1 MRIYLENTPAKFHP
15 DLIWNNG
22 AVGFYEDGRPAKNKN
37 NKMSS
42 DMRSVPDLK
51 IYKIVNK

>member
-1 MRIYLENTPAKFHP
+1 MHIYFYNIPAKFNFIK
-15 DLIWNNG
+15 IWN
-22 AVGFYEDGRPAKNKN
+22 GRKTFLFFQDKKNEN

-51 IYKIVNK
+51 CK

>member
-1 MRIYLENTPAKFHP
+1 MELLALLKRSLQCSNKEK
-15 DLIWNNG
+15 
-22 AVGFYEDGRPAKNKN
+22 KNN

-51 IYKIVNK
+51 MLYIMDIFFSSDSVTISSGYC